1 MRICEHNLWKDKKKF
16 PKEHHVVWIGKTKH
30 TYICSQRWLYNFII
44 YVLRNTHQKTMSQVF
59 HTQMSSGKSGEQ
71 TMFLHVWEKWYNQ
84 SQVTE
89 VCDIRTKIQAFY
101 IGACSLQCSRFA
113 VEIFADIQQE
123 KNFSKSISCKKTEKH
138 PGNWSGIV
146 SCISLSMKRYVESQL
161 NNSGKGKNRTRRKLK
176 LCSLSELLC
185 LIM

>member
-1 MRICEHNLWKDKKKF
+1 MKLEKSTSIPRPLCQIDLLSLFVLFVLSDHVIVPQRIFSNFVLSMRICEHNLWKDKKKF

-113 VEIFADIQQE
+113 RSSQTFN
-123 KNFSKSISCKKTEKH
+123 KKRIS
-138 PGNWSGIV
+138 
-146 SCISLSMKRYVESQL
+146 
-161 NNSGKGKNRTRRKLK
+161 RRVFLVKKLK
-176 LCSLSELLC
+176 NIPE
-185 LIM
+185 IGVE